1 MLKEGRDG
9 RDASIKRIV
18 SAQRPVSGL
27 PGRECA
33 PLNLPF
39 LFLRNCKQPSYYTK
53 FPASLQGAPAGPFAR
68 GRTSGAPLC
77 TPRSGGY
84 APTAPLMQ
92 ALRESMALPCSAPR
106 PTFSRRESRQR
117 YARNLLVPGPPAQGG
132 GPPWIPP
139 ASALAVLVEG
149 VQGLRHPRGEARQ
162 MGLPI
167 PFPLFRKKTAGCPVG
182 SAGRTWQIEAD

>member
-18 SAQRPVSGL
+18 SVQRPVSGL

-33 PLNLPF
+33 PLDLPF
-39 LFLRNCKQPSYYTK
+39 LFLRNCKQPSYYSK
-53 FPASLQGAPAGPFAR
+53 FPASLQGALRGHLQERRLLQPAMCEGPHLR
-68 GRTSGAPLC
+68 C
-77 TPRSGGY
+77 TPLRSPKWGLC

-117 YARNLLVPGPPAQGG
+117 YARNLLV
-132 GPPWIPP
+132 
-139 ASALAVLVEG
+139 LDFEEVLTSG
-149 VQGLRHPRGEARQ
+149 TR
-162 MGLPI
+162 
-167 PFPLFRKKTAGCPVG
+167 
-182 SAGRTWQIEAD
+182 GRTPLDSPGLQP